1 MLMLYLSIVVAMV
14 YSVITYI
21 GFCLLLYWL
30 CKALKIEANH
40 LFVLFTSILC
50 TYSLSCII
58 YIVLKALKFIA

>member
-1 MLMLYLSIVVAMV
+1 MFVIYLSVLLAVT

-30 CKALKIEANH
+30 CKALKIEASH
-40 LFVLFTSILC
+40 LFVLFTSVLC

-58 YIVLKALKFIA
+58 YIILKALKFIA